1 MLSWLELY
9 EKGVSI
15 GISFVITQFL
25 FFCFANNIL
34 FFHRSV
40 MKETAM
46 FLTAGIVI
54 SAFGELFYV
63 KLLTIKW
70 QLYNFA
76 FNLLQFGLCHDLL
89 SEYIVKLTCM
99 FMKL

>member
-76 FNLLQFGLCHDLL
+76 FNLL
-89 SEYIVKLTCM
+89 
-99 FMKL
+99 